1 MPNDAP
7 DVPTVTVVVMGVS
20 GVGKSHVAA
29 ALAASTGWPLLEG
42 DSLHSERNRARM
54 SAGLPLTDADR
65 APWLAAVANW
75 IGEREAAGENAVLTC
90 SALRRRYRDTLRSG
104 HPSVWFAHLTA
115 PAEVLE
121 SRLRART
128 GHFMPA
134 SLLASQLATLE
145 PLQPDEPGA
154 VIGVAGD
161 PDRLAAEIRRRLA
174 EVREGAE

>member
-1 MPNDAP
+1 MPKKP
-7 DVPTVTVVVMGVS
+7 VVTVVVMGVS

-29 ALAASTGWPLLEG
+29 ALAASAGWTFLEG
-42 DSLHSERNRARM
+42 DSMHSAANRAQM
-54 SAGLPLTDADR
+54 HAGHPLTDADR
-65 APWLAAVANW
+65 QPWLAAVAGW
-75 IGEREAAGENAVLTC
+75 IGEREAAGESSVLTC
-90 SALRRRYRDTLRSG
+90 SALRRSYRDTLRSG

-145 PLQPDEPGA
+145 PLQPDEPGIT
-154 VIGVAGD
+154 VGVDGD
-161 PDRLAAEIRRRLA
+161 PDHLAAEILRRLA
-174 EVREGAE
+174 GGEGGAR